1 MSCNTIYEKR
11 GTFRFRDETGKLKK
25 FNTLEDAIEAGGVEE
40 DSTPQVNV
48 SGVPYKVDSSDVKVE
63 TDEE

>member
-48 SGVPYKVDSSDVKVE
+48 SGVPYTVDADSVNIG
-63 TDEE
+63 DED